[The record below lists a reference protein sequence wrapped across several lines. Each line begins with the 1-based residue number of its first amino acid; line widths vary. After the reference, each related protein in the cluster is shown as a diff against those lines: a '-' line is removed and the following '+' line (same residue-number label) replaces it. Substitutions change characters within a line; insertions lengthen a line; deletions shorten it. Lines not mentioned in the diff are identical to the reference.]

1 MKPTLILTVIILLL
15 ACSTTYAQVF
25 YQYPGAPTVEPKHVD
40 VGTYLSGGDD
50 LFRWGG
56 YGRIGIAR
64 YWDVGIE
71 GLVESFSSDWRGGL
85 GGDIRYQLLPTTDKL
100 PFDLSA
106 DAGFGFASGNGVT
119 IYQAPL
125 GAVISS
131 PLKTENGT
139 VITPYLGVY
148 AAFVRTKIEVSGAS
162 DVTDTDVEALLRGGA
177 SIRFG
182 EQLEIFGTLQLGP
195 NDSVSIGAN
204 FHL

>member
-1 MKPTLILTVIILLL
+1 LKPTLILTFIILLL

-40 VGTYLSGGDD
+40 VGAYLSGGDD
-50 LFRWGG
+50 LFRLGG
-56 YGRIGIAR
+56 YGRIGFAR

-85 GGDIRYQLLPTTDKL
+85 GVDIRYQLLPTTDKL

-106 DAGFGFASGNGVT
+106 DAGFGFVSGNGVT
-119 IYQAPL
+119 LYQAPV

-131 PLKTENGT
+131 PLTTENDM

-148 AAFVRTKIEVSGAS
+148 AAFVRTKVEVAGSS
-162 DVTDTDVEALLRGGA
+162 DVTDNDVEPLLRGGA

-182 EQLEIFGTLQLGP
+182 EQLEFFLTLQLGP
-195 NDSVSIGAN
+195 NDLLAIGAN